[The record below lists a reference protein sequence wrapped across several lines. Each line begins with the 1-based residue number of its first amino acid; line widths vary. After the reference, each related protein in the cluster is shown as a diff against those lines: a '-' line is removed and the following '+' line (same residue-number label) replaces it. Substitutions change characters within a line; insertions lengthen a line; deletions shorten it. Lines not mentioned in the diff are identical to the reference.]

1 MQDCLLG
8 VNTAY
13 GRAVASLPAGD
24 AAMLTDISF
33 FHTVFR
39 RIGDYESADAS
50 LQHALLEELVPEV
63 TFDLEQYCSEDR
75 RTGRLLLSIESEH
88 LLRTVYEAL
97 RVRDAAVFVQ
107 ECLLVYNAY
116 GLRPFMTTLIA
127 LDQRFIRRLAD
138 LQRKPVLVRLLL
150 GFAGAISLARRPGQW
165 EFDSEQAERSI
176 SLVREHFVCQRLYRR
191 ALHVW
196 SSEHDLQLEQ
206 QRRTFVQAVAQLR
219 EAVAG
224 AGPGSVHLLQAQVV
238 ALEDQLH
245 RQTAEFRARIHRLVA
260 QLSDLSHVAD
270 TLGQAVQSS
279 HG

>member
-1 MQDCLLG
+1 MQDCFLG
-8 VNTAY
+8 VNNAY
-13 GRAVASLPAGD
+13 GRVVASAQAGD
-24 AAMLTDISF
+24 AAMLTDITF
-33 FHTVFR
+33 FHAVFQ

-75 RTGRLLLSIESEH
+75 REGRLLLSIESER

-97 RVRDAAVFVQ
+97 RERDADEFVGQ
-107 ECLLVYNAY
+107 CLLVYNAY
-116 GLRPFMTTLIA
+116 GMYPFMTALIA
-127 LDQRFIRRLAD
+127 LDRRFIRRLGD
-138 LQRKPVLVRLLL
+138 LQRQPVLVRLLL
-150 GFAGAISLARRPGQW
+150 GFAGAISLARRPGRW

-176 SLVREHFVCQRLYRR
+176 ALVREHFVCQRLYRR
-191 ALHVW
+191 ALNVW
-196 SSEHDLQLEQ
+196 SSERELQLEQ

-224 AGPGSVHLLQAQVV
+224 AGPGSVPLLQAQVV

-245 RQTAEFRARIHRLVA
+245 RQTAEFRARIQRLVA
-260 QLSDLSHVAD
+260 QLSELSRVAD